1 MTSPPDP
8 GFSPA
13 VSSLAASDPGVVS
26 RAKRGDTEAF
36 AALVRRYHPRCLRF
50 ARSMLRTDEDV
61 EEVVQD
67 AWVRVWKALPR
78 YEEQERFDSWLFRIL
93 ANRCRSRGLRLAR
106 EARVVAQDDVAL
118 NVAESTDAA
127 VERAAWRE
135 EIAVAL
141 ESLPDAQREAFLLH
155 HVEGFAYD
163 EIASITGVG
172 ISALKMRVKRA
183 VDHLRERLR
192 ETVS

>member
-1 MTSPPDP
+1 MTSTDPP

-13 VSSLAASDPGVVS
+13 VSTIASDPGVIT
-26 RAKRGDTEAF
+26 RAKRGDTQAF
-36 AALVRRYHPRCLRF
+36 AELVRRYHQRCLRF
-50 ARSMLRTDEDV
+50 ARSMLRADEDA
-61 EEVVQD
+61 EEAVQD

-106 EARVVAQDDVAL
+106 EARVVAKDDSAL
-118 NVAESTDAA
+118 MFAESHDST

-141 ESLPDAQREAFLLH
+141 EALPDAQREAFLLH

-163 EIASITGVG
+163 EIAAIAGVG
-172 ISALKMRVKRA
+172 VSALKMRVKRA
-183 VDHLRERLR
+183 VDHLRERLQ

>member
-1 MTSPPDP
+1 
-8 GFSPA
+8 
-13 VSSLAASDPGVVS
+13 
-26 RAKRGDTEAF
+26 
-36 AALVRRYHPRCLRF
+36 
-50 ARSMLRTDEDV
+50 MLRTDEDV

-106 EARVVAQDDVAL
+106 EARVVAQDDAAL
-118 NVAESTDAA
+118 DVAESTDAA